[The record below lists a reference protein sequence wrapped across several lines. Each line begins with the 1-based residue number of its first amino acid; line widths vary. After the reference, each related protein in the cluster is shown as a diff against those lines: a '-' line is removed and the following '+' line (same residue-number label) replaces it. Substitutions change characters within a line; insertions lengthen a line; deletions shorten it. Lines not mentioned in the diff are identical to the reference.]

1 LFDPLY
7 NEPMPWRFGPRA
19 ALALGLPGAVALGV
33 FSEKLRVP
41 DPASP
46 PSLPRAVTAAEPPR
60 SIDATLTRDPAGC
73 AGVRSIVWHPLSG
86 VEYTGRLRISLP
98 ARSGGAIV
106 LFVGDSVP
114 LDVEAETADGAPLP
128 IVRERLRPA
137 AGVDLPPDFW
147 LEDQVP
153 VNAPREVTR
162 VTVAARGGGDLA
174 FVLLLGRRAP
184 RVLARLIGYPPE
196 ARAPVCADA
205 VREGQRYF
213 ATGWYGEEATPEG
226 SIRWMR
232 EHGAVLVPSTHGLG
246 ARVRIRAAPALPSEG
261 EMETTMT
268 LRVNDVFE
276 SPAVAMS
283 PEVSDYEWSVPDA
296 AWVSGTNELFFRVSR
311 AERRGSRTV
320 GLALTSL
327 HVE

>member
-1 LFDPLY
+1 
-7 NEPMPWRFGPRA
+7 MPWRFGPGA

-33 FSEKLRVP
+33 LSEKLRVTDLP
-41 DPASP
+41 SPSSP
-46 PSLPRAVTAAEPPR
+46 PAVVTAVELPP
-60 SIDATLTRDPAGC
+60 SIDTIDATLTRDPAGC

-86 VEYTGRLRISLP
+86 VEYTGRLRITLP
-98 ARSGGAIV
+98 ARSGGTIV

-114 LDVEAETADGAPLP
+114 LDVEAETVDGAPLA
-128 IVRERLRPA
+128 ILRERLRTA
-137 AGVDLPPDFW
+137 AGVELPPDFW

-153 VNAPREVTR
+153 MNAPQEVTR
-162 VTVAARGGGDLA
+162 VIVDARGEGELA

-184 RVLARLIGYPPE
+184 RVLARLMGYPPE
-196 ARAPVCADA
+196 ATAPVCADA

-213 ATGWYGEEATPEG
+213 ATGWYGEEATTDG

-232 EHGAVLVPSTHGLG
+232 AHGAVLVPSAHGLG
-246 ARVRIRAAPALPSEG
+246 ARVRIRAAPAMPSDG
-261 EMETTMT
+261 ETKTTMT

-276 SPAVAMS
+276 SPAIAMR
-283 PEVSDYEWSVPDA
+283 PGFSDYEWSVPDA

-311 AERRGSRTV
+311 VERRGTRTV
-320 GLALTSL
+320 GLALASL